1 MKLEKPRVNGT
12 GDLKDRVDTLERY
25 LYRLVWDLEGII
37 QEMEDTYGKDL

>member
-1 MKLEKPRVNGT
+1 MKLEKPQLQQK

-37 QEMEDTYGKDL
+37 QELEEKYGKEL